1 MAASDV
7 EHRVQKSPAAAQRP
21 PHLRALEV
29 LASILKH
36 VVVLGRIFLLNFV
49 AFSSARGCLFQK
61 ACQDGPLAF
70 EGGRFRYHQPIVTEV
85 QVIRLLFVWLS

>member
-29 LASILKH
+29 LASILNMSLFWVEYFCSISLRFLPLGAVFFRKH
-36 VVVLGRIFLLNFV
+36 VKT
-49 AFSSARGCLFQK
+49 APSPSK
-61 ACQDGPLAF
+61 AVDFGIIN
-70 EGGRFRYHQPIVTEV
+70 R
-85 QVIRLLFVWLS
+85 